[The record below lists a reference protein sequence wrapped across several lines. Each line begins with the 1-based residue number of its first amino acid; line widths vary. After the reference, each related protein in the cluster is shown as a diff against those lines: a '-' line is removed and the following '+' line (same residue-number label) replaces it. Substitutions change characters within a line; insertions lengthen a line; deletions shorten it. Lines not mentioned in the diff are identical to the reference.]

1 MKAVVIVE
9 SMFGNTLAIAE
20 AIRSG
25 MQAHCSVS
33 VISVT
38 RVESTDLLGTDV
50 VVVGGPT
57 HIHGMSTEAS
67 RQNAAILAL
76 DSSSELKLDSAAAG
90 NGIREW
96 LQLVHKEELPNLYA
110 AFDTRVRG
118 LQIITGAASRRIDA
132 QLRRLEKEQVLPPMS
147 FLVGPDHKLIAGER
161 ERAKE
166 WGNQLAQ
173 SALARLHSAAQDMP

>member
-9 SMFGNTLAIAE
+9 SMFGNTLSIAD

-25 MQAHCSVS
+25 MQTHCSVS

-38 RVESTDLLGTDV
+38 RVESTDLLDTDV

-57 HIHGMSTEAS
+57 HIHGISTEVS

-76 DSSSELKLDSAAAG
+76 DSSSELKLDSNAAG
-90 NGIREW
+90 SGIREW

-110 AFDTRVRG
+110 TFDTRVRG
-118 LQIITGAASRRIDA
+118 LQVITGATSRQINA
-132 QLRRLEKEQVLPPMS
+132 QLRRLGKDQVLPPMS
-147 FLVGPDHKLIAGER
+147 FLVGSDHKLIAGKR
-161 ERAKE
+161 EHAKE
-166 WGNQLAQ
+166 WGDHLAQ
-173 SALARLHSAAQDMP
+173 SVLARFHSAARGMP